1 MSRARSFTGLGGNDV
16 KTLVSIVVTLGFF
29 AAATAYAAAPASA
42 PAGTTG
48 QCKDGTFTAAAAK
61 KGACHGHQG
70 VKEWYAADTAAA
82 TTTSNKSTTAASTSS
97 SKKKPADTSTASSS
111 TTGAATPVGPKP
123 ADATGLCNDGTYY
136 TGENKKGACRGHKG
150 VKDWYG
156 ASTVSKTTA
165 ATPSA
170 TPAPAKMPAQTYPK
184 STPTTMPNASTP
196 TTGTATGSKGTMP
209 GATTPTAMP
218 AAGGGAGK
226 VWVNSESK
234 VYHCQGD
241 RYYGTTK
248 HGEYMSEADAA
259 AKGNRPAHGKSCS
272 S

>member
-1 MSRARSFTGLGGNDV
+1 M
-16 KTLVSIVVTLGFF
+16 KTLVSIAITLGFL
-29 AAATAYAAAPASA
+29 ASATAFAAAPASA

-48 QCKDGTFTAAAAK
+48 MCKDGSFTSAAAK

-70 VKEWYAADTAAA
+70 VKEWYAADAAPAAA
-82 TTTSNKSTTAASTSS
+82 TPEKDTASTSSKKKHAADTSTAASTS
-97 SKKKPADTSTASSS
+97 TTA
-111 TTGAATPVGPKP
+111 AATPAGPKP

-156 ASTVSKTTA
+156 AAAPAKTTA
-165 ATPSA
+165 ATPTA
-170 TPAPAKMPAQTYPK
+170 TPAPATMPAQTMPK
-184 STPTTMPNASTP
+184 PTPTTMPNANTP
-196 TTGTATGSKGTMP
+196 TTGTATGAKATMP
-209 GATTPTAMP
+209 GGVSPTP

-226 VWVNSESK
+226 VWVNTSSK

-248 HGEYMSEADAA
+248 EGEYMSEADAA

>member
-1 MSRARSFTGLGGNDV
+1 MKSLRSIAIA
-16 KTLVSIVVTLGFF
+16 SIAVALGFF
-29 AAATAYAAAPASA
+29 VTSTVYAAAPANA

-48 QCKDGTFTAAAAK
+48 QCKDGSFTSAASR

-70 VKEWYAADTAAA
+70 VKAWYAADAASSSTPSGKDAAA
-82 TTTSNKSTTAASTSS
+82 SSGSS
-97 SKKKPADTSTASSS
+97 SKKKHADTSTAAS
-111 TTGAATPVGPKP
+111 TTAATPAGPKP

-136 TGENKKGACRGHKG
+136 TGETKKGACRGHKG

-156 ASTVSKTTA
+156 AGTTSKSTA

-170 TPAPAKMPAQTYPK
+170 TPAPATMPAQTFPK
-184 STPTTMPNASTP
+184 PTPTTMPNANTP
-196 TTGTATGSKGTMP
+196 TTGTATGSKATMP
-209 GATTPTAMP
+209 GGTSSMP

-226 VWVNSESK
+226 VWVNTTSK

-248 HGEYMSEADAA
+248 QGEYMTESEAT

>member
-1 MSRARSFTGLGGNDV
+1 MKSLRSIAIA
-16 KTLVSIVVTLGFF
+16 SIAVALGFF
-29 AAATAYAAAPASA
+29 VTSTVYAAAPANA

-48 QCKDGTFTAAAAK
+48 QCKDGSFTSAASR

-70 VKEWYAADTAAA
+70 VKAWYAADAASSSTPSSKDAAA
-82 TTTSNKSTTAASTSS
+82 SSGSS
-97 SKKKPADTSTASSS
+97 SKKKHADTSTAAS
-111 TTGAATPVGPKP
+111 TTAATPAGPKP

-136 TGENKKGACRGHKG
+136 TGETKKGACRGHKG

-156 ASTVSKTTA
+156 TTSKSTA

-170 TPAPAKMPAQTYPK
+170 TPAPATMPAQTFPK
-184 STPTTMPNASTP
+184 PTPTTMPNANTP
-196 TTGTATGSKGTMP
+196 TTGTATGSKATMP
-209 GATTPTAMP
+209 GGTSSMP

-226 VWVNSESK
+226 VWVNTTSK

-248 HGEYMSEADAA
+248 QGEYMTESEAT

>member
-1 MSRARSFTGLGGNDV
+1 M
-16 KTLVSIVVTLGFF
+16 KTLVSIAVTLGFITC
-29 AAATAYAAAPASA
+29 AGAYAAAPANA

-48 QCKDGTFTAAAAK
+48 QCKDGSFTSAAAK
-61 KGACHGHQG
+61 KGACHGHKG
-70 VKEWYAADTAAA
+70 VKEWYAAEAAPA
-82 TTTSNKSTTAASTSS
+82 STTSMKETPASS
-97 SKKKPADTSTASSS
+97 SKKKAVDTPTTA
-111 TTGAATPVGPKP
+111 AATPGPKP

-156 ASTVSKTTA
+156 ASTSSKTTA
-165 ATPSA
+165 ASPSA
-170 TPAPAKMPAQTYPK
+170 TPAPATMPAQTFPK
-184 STPTTMPNASTP
+184 STPTTMPNANTP
-196 TTGTATGSKGTMP
+196 TTGTGTGGRSTMP
-209 GATTPTAMP
+209 GGTSPTP

-226 VWVNSESK
+226 VWVNTSTK

-248 HGEYMSEADAA
+248 QGEYMSEADAK
-259 AKGNRPAHGKSCS
+259 AKGDRPAHGKDCS

>member
-1 MSRARSFTGLGGNDV
+1 V
-16 KTLVSIVVTLGFF
+16 KTPVSIAIASITMTLGFF
-29 AAATAYAAAPASA
+29 AGTAAYAAAPADA

-48 QCKDGTFTAAAAK
+48 QCKDGTYSSAAAK

-70 VKEWYAADTAAA
+70 VKEWYAADAAST
-82 TTTSNKSTTAASTSS
+82 TTTSDKDTTSSS
-97 SKKKPADTSTASSS
+97 SKKKSADKSTTMSSS
-111 TTGAATPVGPKP
+111 TAAASPPATKP

-156 ASTVSKTTA
+156 ASTPSKTAA
-165 ATPSA
+165 ATPAA
-170 TPAPAKMPAQTYPK
+170 TPAPATMPAQTYPK
-184 STPTTMPNASTP
+184 PTPTTMPNANTP
-196 TTGTATGSKGTMP
+196 TTGTAMGSKGTMP
-209 GATTPTAMP
+209 GGTTHTATP

-226 VWVNSESK
+226 VWVNTSSK

-248 HGEYMSEADAA
+248 EGEYMSEADAA